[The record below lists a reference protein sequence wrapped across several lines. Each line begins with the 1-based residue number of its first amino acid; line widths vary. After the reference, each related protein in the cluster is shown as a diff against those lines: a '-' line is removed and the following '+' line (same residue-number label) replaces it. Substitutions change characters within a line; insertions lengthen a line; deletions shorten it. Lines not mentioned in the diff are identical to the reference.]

1 MFFQGILV
9 FFFTEF
15 LFFTILT
22 FVIRAIRDK
31 MNVIGV

>member
-15 LFFTILT
+15 FFFTNLT
-22 FVIRAIRDK
+22 FARRVIHDK